1 MLKLVRAAW
10 VAAIAKGGLAG
21 AKASVPAAGA
31 AAAAGG
37 AGAALWTFP
46 SILLSAFAIGWGA
59 EAAQFFMSQGL
70 ALAILAWLQT
80 LPEFAVEADI
90 AWRGDVSNMTA
101 NFTGSLRLLVGLGWP
116 MVFGVGVPRRAP
128 AHGEVAARG
137 RSRGRGL
144 GGRRR
149 PDRSDRLLRLHLVEG
164 DAHALGQ
171 PGADSDVRGLPL
183 DPEPHAGGGRRVD
196 RGAGPRAAH
205 RDAAEAGSAGE
216 QRSSACSWAVACCS
230 TWRRTRS

>member
-10 VAAIAKGGLAG
+10 AAKAGLASLKAGTAGAG
-21 AKASVPAAGA
+21 AKAGVAAAVPAAGA

-90 AWRGDVSNMTA
+90 AWRGDIPNMTA

-116 MVFGVGVPRRAP
+116 MIFFVASFAHRRKTGVWLKEIELDSE
-128 AHGEVAARG
+128 HSIEVV
-137 RSRGRGL
+137 GL
-144 GGRRR
+144 LEAITCFFSVMWMDG
-149 PDRSDRLLRLHLVEG
+149 LLLVEG
-164 DAHALGQ
+164 
-171 PGADSDVRGLPL
+171 
-183 DPEPHAGGGRRVD
+183 
-196 RGAGPRAAH
+196 
-205 RDAAEAGSAGE
+205 
-216 QRSSACSWAVACCS
+216 
-230 TWRRTRS
+230 